1 MAEEFILQGRVLTPS
16 DVADIGELIAAHPEW
31 HRTRIS
37 RELCRRWQ
45 WQDEVG
51 RDKDMACRTLL
62 LKLERRGLLQL
73 PARRGP
79 SVNHRRGRV
88 LEPVLHDT
96 QPILG
101 ALRDLEPV
109 SLHVVD
115 RGPARELWQTL
126 LHAYHYLSFT
136 TRVGKSLCYL
146 ARDRQERPVAALL
159 LGAAAWKVD
168 SRDRFIGWSPVQRCR
183 NLHRV
188 ANNMRFLIPPWV
200 HVPHLASRVLSLM
213 AGRVANDWQQ
223 KYGHS
228 VELLETFVEQPR
240 FSGTCYRAA
249 NWITVG
255 ETTGRTRNDRYGSI
269 KSPIKTVMVYPLR
282 PDFRRHLLEA

>member
-1 MAEEFILQGRVLTPS
+1 MAETFVLQGRVLSPS

-62 LKLERRGLLQL
+62 LKLEQRGLLQL

-79 SVNHRRGRV
+79 SVNHRRGRAF
-88 LEPVLHDT
+88 EPVLHDT
-96 QPILG
+96 RPILG
-101 ALRDLEPV
+101 ALCDLKPV
-109 SLHVVD
+109 CLRVAD
-115 RGPARELWQTL
+115 QGPERALWQTL

-146 ARDRQERPVAALL
+146 AWDRRERPVAALL

-168 SRDRFIGWSPVQRCR
+168 SRDRFIGWSPVQRRR
-183 NLHRV
+183 NLHLV
-188 ANNMRFLIPPWV
+188 ANNMRFLVPPWV
-200 HVPHLASRVLSLM
+200 QVPHLASHVLGLVARRVSD
-213 AGRVANDWQQ
+213 DWQQ
-223 KYGHS
+223 KYGHRI
-228 VELLETFVEQPR
+228 ELLETFVEQPR
-240 FSGTCYRAA
+240 FRGTCYRAA
-249 NWITVG
+249 NWLAVG
-255 ETTGRTRNDRYGSI
+255 ETTGRTRNDTHRSI
-269 KSPIKTVMVYPLR
+269 SSPIKTVMVYPLR
-282 PDFRRHLLEA
+282 PDFRQRLMEE

>member
-16 DVADIGELIAAHPEW
+16 DVSDIGELIAAHPEW

-79 SVNHRRGRV
+79 SVNHRRGRG

-101 ALRDLEPV
+101 TLRDLEPV

-115 RGPARELWQTL
+115 RGPGRELWQTL

-146 ARDRQERPVAALL
+146 ARDCQERPVAALL
-159 LGAAAWKVD
+159 LGAAAWKVA
-168 SRDRFIGWSPVQRCR
+168 SRDRFIGWSPGQRCR

-200 HVPHLASRVLSLM
+200 QVPHLASRVLSLM
-213 AGRVANDWQQ
+213 ARRVADDWQQ
-223 KYGHS
+223 KYGHPI
-228 VELLETFVEQPR
+228 ELLETFVEQPR
-240 FSGTCYRAA
+240 FSGICYRAA

-255 ETTGRTRNDRYGSI
+255 ETTGRTRNDTHCSI